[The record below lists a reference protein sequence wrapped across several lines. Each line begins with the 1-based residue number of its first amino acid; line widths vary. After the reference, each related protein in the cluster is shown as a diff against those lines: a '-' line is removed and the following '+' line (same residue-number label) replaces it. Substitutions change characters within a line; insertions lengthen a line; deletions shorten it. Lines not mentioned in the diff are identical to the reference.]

1 MYEGLT
7 TADHCVPS
15 GARLIELKQCENCP
29 THFVRSLCVHPRVE
43 RCGCQKY
50 CANCIARVLM
60 PASNV
65 IDFQQELKSIAPQL
79 SKHAVRY
86 DDSMMP
92 NQRGRRPDVSWLTK
106 VVTLFAERGELSV
119 REIAGAIGTT
129 NFADAVSRCHR
140 HGLVVER
147 ATKVPGA
154 GTWNT
159 QRYKLVAAQ
168 QEPVVMPSA
177 KRPRPSN
184 GHNTMH
190 LASIQ

>member
-86 DDSMMP
+86 DDSLLP
-92 NQRGRRPDVSWLTK
+92 RESRRVQKLLWPSYLVK
-106 VVTLFAERGELSV
+106 AFGEQGTLS
-119 REIAGAIGTT
+119 IAQIADIIGTT
-129 NFADAVSRCHR
+129 KGSRVESQCIRAGIQLQFAGFVNEFKNGRNYRSRSFI
-140 HGLVVER
+140 L
-147 ATKVPGA
+147 A
-154 GTWNT
+154 GSTV
-159 QRYKLVAAQ
+159 Q
-168 QEPVVMPSA
+168 
-177 KRPRPSN
+177 
-184 GHNTMH
+184 
-190 LASIQ
+190 